1 MNELICAIKATFKQ
15 DRSVPFTVYS
25 SMQVQQ
31 ICNVPI
37 IKPVLI
43 VVLDGEKRLGKTGE
57 IVCSA
62 GSFVFL
68 SNSPMLD
75 MRNIPSE
82 REYFALL
89 IEFEQKDFSH
99 FEIRQKT
106 DKKFFTGNLTKNL
119 EALLQQFIE
128 WSAVAPPELWPNR
141 RIELLQYL
149 DYLGYHQV
157 RAMAG
162 NFNLSQ
168 TLSDIFRAHLPDD
181 IGITELCELVA
192 MSESTLRRKLQA
204 EGTSVQ
210 EIKDQTRLGHGLHL
224 LQTSSLSIGVIA
236 DLCGYQSQSRF
247 SERFK
252 HRFGLTPTELRKT
265 KTKESGED
273 LAVYG

>member
-15 DRSVPFTVYS
+15 DQSVPFTVYS

-37 IKPVLI
+37 IKPVLV

-75 MRNIPSE
+75 MRNIPSA

-89 IEFEQKDFSH
+89 IEFEQQDFST
-99 FEIRQKT
+99 FERRNKADQKY
-106 DKKFFTGNLTKNL
+106 FTGVLDSNFTK
-119 EALLQQFIE
+119 LLQQFVE
-128 WSAVAPPELWPNR
+128 WSAIAPQGLWPNR
-141 RIELLQYL
+141 RVELLQYL
-149 DYLGYHQV
+149 DHLGYHQV
-157 RAMAG
+157 RAMAD
-162 NFNLSQ
+162 NFILSQ
-168 TLSDIFRAHLPDD
+168 TLCDIFRKNLEDD
-181 IGITELCELVA
+181 VGMNELCERLA